1 MTAFAFIFGCIP
13 LWMAAGSG
21 GVSRQILGTVVIGGM
36 VLATF
41 FGILLIPVSF
51 AVVEYVSHRFRRG
64 GKGTTMDSKHDIDPR
79 ELGRIAAQHQ
89 GPYDHLESPVRND
102 DGGAA

>member
-1 MTAFAFIFGCIP
+1 MTAFAFIFGCLP
-13 LWMAAGSG
+13 LWLASGSG

-51 AVVEYVSHRFRRG
+51 SVVEYVSHRFRRG
-64 GKGTTMDSKHDIDPR
+64 GKGTTMDSSHELDPR
-79 ELGRIAAQHQ
+79 ELGRAAAAE
-89 GPYDHLESPVRND
+89 GPHAHAAPHTD
-102 DGGAA
+102 DGGQH